1 MGIVRRQGFYNSVM
15 IYAGMGMGYVNT
27 ILLLPRALEIEQ
39 AGYYTLFLSMSLMF
53 AQLPASGVTSL
64 IAKFFPYF
72 RSEDKKHRGFAEL
85 AGLSAMAVF
94 ILFTIIYLAFRG
106 PILDFYREGAP
117 RLSDYFY
124 LVIPMAFFILWF
136 SIFEVL
142 SRAVYKTVFATFL
155 REFMLK
161 FGTAAGL
168 LLVLFGYIDFESFLV
183 LYIAIYGVI
192 CLFLLIQLI
201 ASGEFKLSWN
211 MKVSRE
217 QGREFLRYGFFT
229 VLAGTPWVLIQ
240 KIDVNIL
247 GAFAVPAVLG
257 GYHLYTNMSAAI
269 SIPRNAL
276 NKVTYQIVSD
286 AWEKNDLPKIGEIYR
301 KTSIVQLMLGSLL
314 FIGIIV
320 NRDNLFSLMSNPD
333 YFPYFPLFYFL
344 GLGQLVDIT
353 GGLNAHIIAISP
365 RYKTGTLL
373 VFIACLLCIGLNFL
387 IVPRY
392 GGMGAAFVYFITML
406 LYNLSTWWF
415 LKKKY
420 SLQPFS
426 AKHFYILL
434 FAGIALVAGWY
445 VPDLGHV
452 LLDLPVRSLVTT
464 IVFAVPVLALKVSE
478 DVNEQLLQAL
488 RKLGWKK

>member
-53 AQLPASGVTSL
+53 AQLPASGITSL

-72 RSEDKKHRGFAEL
+72 RSEDKTHKGFAEI

-94 ILFTIIYLAFRG
+94 LLFTILYIAFRDL
-106 PILDFYREGAP
+106 ILGFYLEKSP
-117 RLSDYFY
+117 RLDEYYY

-142 SRAVYKTVFATFL
+142 SRAAYKTVFATFL
-155 REFMLK
+155 REFLLK
-161 FGTAAGL
+161 FGTAIGL
-168 LLVLFGYIDFESFLV
+168 LLVLFGYIGFESFLAF
-183 LYIAIYGVI
+183 YIIIYGLI
-192 CLFLLIQLI
+192 CLFLLLQLI
-201 ASGEFKLSWN
+201 ASGQFRLSWK
-211 MKVSRE
+211 MQVTRE
-217 QGREFLRYGFFT
+217 QGKEFLRYGFFT

-240 KIDVNIL
+240 KIDVGIL
-247 GAFAVPAVLG
+247 GAYALPAVLG
-257 GYHLYTNMSAAI
+257 GYHVYTNMSAAI

-286 AWEKNDLPKIGEIYR
+286 AWEKQDLSKIDDIYR

-314 FIGIIV
+314 FVGIIV
-320 NRDNLFSLMSNPD
+320 NRDNLFSLMSNED
-333 YFPYFPLFYFL
+333 YFPYFSLFYFL

-373 VFIACLLCIGLNFL
+373 VFVACLLCIGLNLL

-392 GGMGAAFVYFITML
+392 GGMGAAFVYFLTML

-415 LKKKY
+415 LKKEY

-426 AKHFYILL
+426 AKHIYILL
-434 FAGIALVAGWY
+434 FAGIALFAGWNVPY
-445 VPDLGHV
+445 MGHVVPDIL
-452 LLDLPVRSLVTT
+452 VRSLITALVF
-464 IVFAVPVLALKVSE
+464 IVPALAFRISE
-478 DVNEQLLQAL
+478 DVNGQVQELIK
-488 RKLGWKK
+488 KLGWKR